1 MHVLHRCVPFKN
13 QLAFL
18 GNGIST
24 IGFPCNDV
32 YNITVHT
39 YIHTYVRSVSS
50 SDSFTA
56 PILKN
61 PPPTATHQNFFSPV
75 FHLLFI
81 KNKNGKKQNITQNV
95 SQALSENKAIGQASS
110 CSLNNVQAEN
120 KKTRK
125 EIVQNHPAERKI
137 SSFLLAC
144 NFFFLI
150 FMSLSSYFFHLK
162 RFCQAIKRT
171 RVPLS
176 LAY

>member
-61 PPPTATHQNFFSPV
+61 PPPTATHQNFFFPGFSFV
-75 FHLLFI
+75 VYQ
-81 KNKNGKKQNITQNV
+81 KQ
-95 SQALSENKAIGQASS
+95 KR
-110 CSLNNVQAEN
+110 
-120 KKTRK
+120 KKTK
-125 EIVQNHPAERKI
+125 HNT
-137 SSFLLAC
+137 
-144 NFFFLI
+144 
-150 FMSLSSYFFHLK
+150 K
-162 RFCQAIKRT
+162 RFSSIVRK
-171 RVPLS
+171 
-176 LAY
+176 